1 MPAPVNAL
9 TVDHFCASRKAVSS
23 ADAASGNTGLTLPQT
38 QATVREMNKEKA
50 LVTLLNPR
58 ALLDR
63 LVAFPTVSRDSNL
76 DLVDWVESYLA
87 GHGIAVHRHW
97 NDDRTKAALFAHVG
111 PLVPGGVVLSGH
123 TDVVPVDGQAWTRD
137 PWVVIEQDGRLYGRG
152 TCDMKGFD
160 ALAIWA
166 MVEAHRAGVM
176 RPLQIAL
183 SYDEEV
189 GCTGAP
195 PMIAAMGLALPKAA
209 SVVVGEPS
217 MMKTVNGHKGGSGFQ
232 VHVRGHEVHSSIMHT
247 GVNAIMTGA
256 RLIEWANRM
265 NAENAG
271 AVPSGLAA
279 PFLPPWTTVHVG
291 TISGG
296 TAENITAKDCRFGL
310 SFRVVPGEDPDA
322 WVTLFQAQVAALD
335 AEIKAVHPDAGITA
349 TRSFDVPPLRPQTD
363 GPAEALVR
371 RLTGDN
377 ASNVVSYGTEAGQFQ
392 DAGYSVVVC
401 GPGDI
406 AQAHQPDEYLEVAQ
420 FDAGQVFMQQLIKD
434 LQK

>member
-1 MPAPVNAL
+1 
-9 TVDHFCASRKAVSS
+9 
-23 ADAASGNTGLTLPQT
+23 
-38 QATVREMNKEKA
+38 
-50 LVTLLNPR
+50 VTLVQTLTPR
-58 ALLDR
+58 AILDR

-76 DLVDWVESYLA
+76 DLVDWVEGYLIS
-87 GHGIAVHRHW
+87 HGIAAHKHW
-97 NDDRTKAALFAHVG
+97 NEDRTKAALFAHVG

-123 TDVVPVDGQAWTRD
+123 TDVVPVDGQDWSRD
-137 PWVVIEQDGRLYGRG
+137 PWVVVEQDGRLYGRG

-166 MVEAHRAGVM
+166 LVEAQRVGVA

-195 PMIAAMGLALPKAA
+195 PMIAAMGQVLPKAA
-209 SVVVGEPS
+209 SVLVGEPS
-217 MMKTVNGHKGGSGFQ
+217 MMRMVSGHKGGSGFQ

-256 RLIEWANRM
+256 RLIGWANRM
-265 NAENAG
+265 NAENAA
-271 AVPSGLAA
+271 AVPSALAA
-279 PFLPPWTTVHVG
+279 QFVPPWTTVHVG
-291 TISGG
+291 VISGG

-310 SFRVVPGEDPDA
+310 GFRVVPGEDPEG
-322 WVTLFQAQVAALD
+322 WVARFQAQVAALD
-335 AEIKAVHPDAGITA
+335 AEIKAIHPDAGITA
-349 TRSFDVPPLRPQTD
+349 ERTFDVPPLRPETD
-363 GPAEALVR
+363 GSAEALIR

-377 ASNVVSYGTEAGQFQ
+377 DTSVVSYGTEAGQFQ
-392 DAGYSVVVC
+392 AAGYSVVVC

-420 FDAGQVFMQQLIKD
+420 FEAGHGFVKRLIKD
-434 LQK
+434 LQG

>member
-1 MPAPVNAL
+1 MPAPVNSL

-152 TCDMKGFD
+152 TCNMKGFD

-195 PMIAAMGLALPKAA
+195 PMIAAMGLALPRRHRLWW
-209 SVVVGEPS
+209 
-217 MMKTVNGHKGGSGFQ
+217 VN
-232 VHVRGHEVHSSIMHT
+232 
-247 GVNAIMTGA
+247 
-256 RLIEWANRM
+256 
-265 NAENAG
+265 
-271 AVPSGLAA
+271 
-279 PFLPPWTTVHVG
+279 
-291 TISGG
+291 
-296 TAENITAKDCRFGL
+296 
-310 SFRVVPGEDPDA
+310 
-322 WVTLFQAQVAALD
+322 
-335 AEIKAVHPDAGITA
+335 
-349 TRSFDVPPLRPQTD
+349 
-363 GPAEALVR
+363 R
-371 RLTGDN
+371 R
-377 ASNVVSYGTEAGQFQ
+377 
-392 DAGYSVVVC
+392 
-401 GPGDI
+401 
-406 AQAHQPDEYLEVAQ
+406 
-420 FDAGQVFMQQLIKD
+420 
-434 LQK
+434 